1 LAKDTTV
8 LNKEYVLPDGRTI
21 ILGRERFMA
30 PEILMNPSLIESEED
45 GLCEM
50 IYKSITKCDMDIQKP
65 LAANIWLSGGTT
77 MIPGLSSR
85 IEHDLK
91 EIYVVKKFR
100 GDRKGLNRVPIVVH
114 DPPSRKNAV
123 FMGASFFGKIAKPE
137 QYISKEE
144 WQESGSK
151 VFFDRR

>member
-1 LAKDTTV
+1 
-8 LNKEYVLPDGRTI
+8 
-21 ILGRERFMA
+21 MA
-30 PEILMNPSLIESEED
+30 PEILMNPALIESEDD
-45 GLCEM
+45 GLTEM
-50 IYKSITKCDMDIQKP
+50 IYKSITSCPMDIQKP

-91 EIYVVKKFR
+91 ELYVAKKFK

-144 WQESGSK
+144 YEESGTS
-151 VFFDRR
+151 VFFRRA

>member
-1 LAKDTTV
+1 
-8 LNKEYVLPDGRTI
+8 
-21 ILGRERFMA
+21 M
-30 PEILMNPSLIESEED
+30 
-45 GLCEM
+45 
-50 IYKSITKCDMDIQKP
+50 
-65 LAANIWLSGGTT
+65 AANIWLSGGTT

-91 EIYVVKKFR
+91 EHYVKHLFK
-100 GDRKGLNRVPIVVH
+100 GDRKGLTRVPIVVH

-144 WQESGSK
+144 YEEAGSK
-151 VFFDRR
+151 VFFRRA